1 MGTLQAQLDYLYDLK
16 AALSVIEMDKQAVID
31 TVLTPEIREKLAEID
46 TEFSFQKKAVQDSID
61 QAEIEIKEAVKEA
74 GETIRGKFLMAV
86 YNKGRVSWDTKSLDG
101 YAAAH
106 PEVAQFRKVGDP
118 SISIRTI
125 Q

>member
-16 AALSVIEMDKQAVID
+16 AALSVIEMYKQAVID

-61 QAEIEIKEAVKEA
+61 QAEIEIKV
-74 GETIRGKFLMAV
+74 
-86 YNKGRVSWDTKSLDG
+86 
-101 YAAAH
+101 
-106 PEVAQFRKVGDP
+106 FRKTGDP

>member
-1 MGTLQAQLDYLYDLK
+1 MGTLQTQLDYLYDLK
-16 AALSVIEMDKQAVID
+16 SALSVIEMDKQSVID
-31 TVLTPEIREKLAEID
+31 TVLTPEIREKLSEIE
-46 TEFSFQKKAVQDSID
+46 TEFSFQKKVIQDSID
-61 QAEIEIKEAVKEA
+61 QIEVEIKEAVKES

-125 Q
+125 